1 MKQTLLFS
9 NRCLFSGKF
18 WALVLPIVSLASCR
32 SIEYGMEASGDYSG
46 QKYSG
51 PSYDKPELSI
61 FDLEYNIEVTMEEWF
76 FSGFEDNAMAEEK
89 AKGGLGFMAHVG
101 YVSKKSSQNFT
112 GGKTT
117 TRLGYLD
124 VPLYLAYRTA
134 PVKGS
139 NFFGGIGPYLAYGL
153 GGKFITTSNGR
164 TDEAPAFGSNGG
176 FSRFDLGLGLT
187 AGYKTSSSF
196 SISLAY
202 QLGLKNIEMNAGAGG
217 DKTKNRSFSLNF
229 GYSLN
234 KLLGK

>member
-1 MKQTLLFS
+1 MKQILLFS
-9 NRCLFSGKF
+9 NRCLISGKC
-18 WALVLPIVSLASCR
+18 WAFVLLIVGLGSCK
-32 SIEYGMEASGDYSG
+32 SIEYGVEASLDDSG

-51 PSYDKPELSI
+51 PSYDEPELSI
-61 FDLEYNIEVTMEEWF
+61 FDLAYNLEITMEEWM
-76 FSGFEDNAMAEEK
+76 FSGFEDNAMAAEK
-89 AKGGLGFMAHVG
+89 TTGGLGFMAHAG
-101 YVSKKSSQNFT
+101 YVSKRSSQNFT

-117 TRLGYLD
+117 TRLGYLN

-139 NFFGGIGPYLAYGL
+139 NFFGGIGPYFAYGL
-153 GGKFITTSNGR
+153 GGKFINKSNGR
-164 TDEAPAFGSNGG
+164 TDETPAFGSNGG
-176 FSRFDLGLGLT
+176 FGRFDMGLGLT

-196 SISLAY
+196 SISLGY
-202 QLGLKNIEMNAGAGG
+202 QLGLKNIESNAGG